1 MIDIYLFPF
10 VLLLLF
16 IYALFKKIPL
26 YSSFIEGAKQ
36 ALKMV
41 VKTFPYLFA
50 MFILVELMRASSI
63 IAWIS
68 KIASPLFNALGVPPE
83 VTELVLFLPLSGNGS
98 IAILKEIY
106 TNFGTDSYI
115 SICASVIMGCS
126 DTVFYISS
134 VYFSSTSVK
143 KLGYTIPLS
152 LFICFIGAVIGCFI
166 TRLIYHF

>member
-1 MIDIYLFPF
+1 MIDLYLFPF
-10 VLLLLF
+10 VLLILF
-16 IYALFKKIPL
+16 VYALIKKLPL
-26 YSSFIEGAKQ
+26 YNSFTEGAKQ
-36 ALKMV
+36 ALQMV
-41 VKTFPYLFA
+41 VKTFPFLFA
-50 MFILVELMRASSI
+50 MFVLVELMRASSI

-68 KIASPLFNALGVPPE
+68 KIAAPLFNVLGVPPE

-106 TNFGTDSYI
+106 TNYGTESYI
-115 SICASVIMGCS
+115 SVCASVIMGCS

-152 LFICFIGAVIGCFI
+152 LLVCFIGAVIGCFI
-166 TRLIYHF
+166 TRLIYRF